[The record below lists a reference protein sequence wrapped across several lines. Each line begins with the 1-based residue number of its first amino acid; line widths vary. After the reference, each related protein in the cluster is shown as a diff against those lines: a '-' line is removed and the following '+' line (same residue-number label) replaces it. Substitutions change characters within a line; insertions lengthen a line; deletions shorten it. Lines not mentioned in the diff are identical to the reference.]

1 MEEKIMR
8 VAVTGAARGIGAAT
22 ARLLMQRGWRVA
34 CLDRDLDAARQ
45 IAGDH
50 PAIAVDV
57 AEEELVIGAFAK
69 VREALGG
76 LDALATCAGI
86 FETTPFFETTAKTF
100 RRVHDVNVIG
110 TFLSLREAVG
120 MMQPGARICTVAS
133 VAGLRGG
140 GLSGTISYA
149 SSKGAILAL
158 TKNAARMLG
167 PRGIAVNT
175 IAPGVDR
182 YALRRRRLG
191 RARHAPAPGGA
202 HLLQPA
208 RHRRGDRRGHRLA
221 ALAGGLLCAWGD
233 ARRRRRDGDV
243 LRGPAR
249 PGRGRDAPC
258 CQALWPALPPTGSG
272 IEKSA
277 AVRGAAGGSAVS
289 TSGAGAAS
297 GIAVSGSTSIWPEM
311 MPPRAISIRP

>member
-1 MEEKIMR
+1 MR

-57 AEEELVIGAFAK
+57 AEEESVIGAFAK

-76 LDALATCAGI
+76 LDGLATCAGI

-110 TFLSLREAVG
+110 TFLPARGGRDDAARG
-120 MMQPGARICTVAS
+120 RICTVAS
-133 VAGLRGG
+133 VAGLRAGPLRHHLLRQQQG
-140 GLSGTISYA
+140 RD
-149 SSKGAILAL
+149 LAL

-175 IAPGVDR
+175 IAPG
-182 YALRRRRLG
+182 
-191 RARHAPAPGGA
+191 
-202 HLLQPA
+202 
-208 RHRRGDRRGHRLA
+208 
-221 ALAGGLLCAWGD
+221 
-233 ARRRRRDGDV
+233 
-243 LRGPAR
+243 
-249 PGRGRDAPC
+249 
-258 CQALWPALPPTGSG
+258 
-272 IEKSA
+272 
-277 AVRGAAGGSAVS
+277 
-289 TSGAGAAS
+289 
-297 GIAVSGSTSIWPEM
+297 
-311 MPPRAISIRP
+311 